1 MPQLNAARLNRSP
14 GENSR
19 AAVFHRATG
28 RTMDNLAAWT

>member
-1 MPQLNAARLNRSP
+1 MPQLTTARLNRSP

-19 AAVFHRATG
+19 AEVFHRATR